1 MMGLIDTHAHL
12 TSEPLLTRID
22 EVLAN
27 GRAAGVEA
35 VISVATD
42 AADSEKAI
50 ALARREP
57 DVYATVGIHPHE
69 ASKVAPDAWA
79 KLETLLDDPQVVAFG
94 EIGLDYHYD
103 FSDPP
108 TQRRVFVRQLEL
120 AATRDLPVIIHCR
133 EAMSDIVS
141 LLADHGFDNRRVV
154 FHCFSGSGDDAAL
167 VADHGWRISFTG
179 MVTFKKSQALQQ
191 IAAVYSAELLMLET
205 DSPYL
210 SPVPVRNK
218 RPNEP
223 AHLRHLA
230 EFLADLRNE
239 SIDTL
244 ISQTT
249 TNAGEFF
256 GLTSRGP

>member
-1 MMGLIDTHAHL
+1 MGMIDTHAHL
-12 TSEPLLTRID
+12 TSEPLMTRID

-27 GRAAGVEA
+27 ARAAGVETI
-35 VISVATD
+35 ISVATD
-42 AADSEKAI
+42 VADAEKAI

-57 DVYATVGIHPHE
+57 DVHATAGIHPHE
-69 ASKVAPDAWA
+69 ASKVEPDDWP
-79 KLETLLDDPQVVAFG
+79 KLETLLADPQVVAFG

-108 TQRRVFVRQLEL
+108 TQRRVFARQLEL
-120 AATRDLPVIIHCR
+120 ATVRDLPVIIHCR
-133 EAMSDIVS
+133 EAMSDTVS
-141 LLADHGFDNRRVV
+141 LLVDHGFNNRRVV
-154 FHCFSGSGDDAAL
+154 FHCFSGSADEAAL

-191 IAAVYSAELLMLET
+191 IAAAYPADRLMLET

-210 SPVPVRNK
+210 SPEPVRNK

-230 EFLADLRNE
+230 DFLAGLRSE
-239 SIDTL
+239 SVDTL
-244 ISQTT
+244 IRQTT
-249 TNAGEFF
+249 TNARAFF
-256 GLTSRGP
+256 GLPSRT

>member
-1 MMGLIDTHAHL
+1 MSLIDTHAHL

-27 GRAAGVEA
+27 ARAAGVEA
-35 VISVATD
+35 VVSVATD
-42 AADSEKAI
+42 VADTEKAI

-57 DVYATVGIHPHE
+57 DVYATAGIHPHE
-69 ASKVAPDAWA
+69 ASTVSPDDWP
-79 KLETLLDDPQVVAFG
+79 KLETLLPDPQVVAFG

-108 TQRRVFVRQLEL
+108 TQRRVFARQLEL
-120 AATRDLPVIIHCR
+120 AAPGDLPVIIHCR
-133 EAMSDIVS
+133 EAMSDTVAM
-141 LLADHGFDNRRVV
+141 LVDHGFDNRRIV
-154 FHCFSGSGDDAAL
+154 FHCFSGNADDAAL
-167 VADHGWRISFTG
+167 VADHGWRVSFTG

-191 IAAVYSAELLMLET
+191 IAAAYPGDMLMLET

-230 EFLADLRNE
+230 KFLAALRDE
-239 SIDTL
+239 SVDVL
-244 ISQTT
+244 INQTT
-249 TNAGEFF
+249 TNAREFF
-256 GLTSRGP
+256 GLPSRT